1 MIHPNEPWV
10 HSVVIKSP
18 SIVFVPALDARLF
31 LVCKTNTPT
40 SRTQR
45 IPNPFVILKENIGFA
60 GQHVAP
66 SNTENMQRLIEPELC
81 ASHSPKQHSTG
92 NKTPIDRTSESFPVL
107 AMLMASGEMLRAV
120 PGVPPLAPPD
130 PLPLPFLCW

>member
-66 SNTENMQRLIEPELC
+66 SNTENMQRLIEPELNYVLRI
-81 ASHSPKQHSTG
+81 HLNSTARAT
-92 NKTPIDRTSESFPVL
+92 KRPSIAPRSRFRC
-107 AMLMASGEMLRAV
+107 LR
-120 PGVPPLAPPD
+120 
-130 PLPLPFLCW
+130 C